1 MTDKGKKRERI
12 QITSIRNA
20 TRDITTV
27 PVDMKKIRDTISK
40 STFKDAI

>member
-20 TRDITTV
+20 TRDITTD
-27 PVDMKKIRDTISK
+27 PVDTKNIRDTK
-40 STFKDAI
+40 SNSTSKDAI